1 MINSGGLSVSHPPS
15 SPRGAILSWQHVRSY
30 CPPPPHTYPTL
41 LHHTPILWLQMAA
54 NYFGHSWFSL
64 RFWRRKNLG
73 TWQYAYWWSYRKHS
87 SHGLSLILFAGW
99 RALSIHRWVLTH
111 RPSRKYHA
119 LSLWTYFNALFNNHK
134 PRPPLASLGPL
145 TARRNIRVEPL
156 TKRIHRRGD
165 ILQRHKNNWC
175 S

>member
-1 MINSGGLSVSHPPS
+1 M
-15 SPRGAILSWQHVRSY
+15 
-30 CPPPPHTYPTL
+30 T
-41 LHHTPILWLQMAA
+41 A
-54 NYFGHSWFSL
+54 NYFGHNWFSL

-73 TWQYAYWWSYRKHS
+73 TWQYVCWWSYRKHS

-145 TARRNIRVEPL
+145 TAGGNIGEGSHSQNEFKEEETFCRDIKITDAL
-156 TKRIHRRGD
+156 KRYQFTSPPFYNYLRWGWCLCKSTNYWLWLLDKSISETFL
-165 ILQRHKNNWC
+165 LQRQK
-175 S
+175 